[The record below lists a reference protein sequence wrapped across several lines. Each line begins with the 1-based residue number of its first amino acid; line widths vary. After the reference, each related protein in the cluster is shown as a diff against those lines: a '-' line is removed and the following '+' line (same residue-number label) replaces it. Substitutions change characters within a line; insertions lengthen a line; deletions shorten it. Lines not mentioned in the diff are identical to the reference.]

1 MLRALMVELHSRAR
15 GAARGSVRR
24 RRWQWRRR
32 RERRF
37 HKALV
42 HRDGELSSRWVSCG
56 CAHPRRGALPGFL
69 RCWCS
74 YRRPLLEWRLWGCCE
89 RAGELLKGDTMEGLH
104 ERLEAAVRT
113 PRARHRRIARGSR
126 HARPDVGPQK
136 PFHAAGADCG
146 ATLSLCHGVSGL
158 TRASCQYADRI
169 RTIGC
174 RDGAALHTRT
184 GRMVPRCVSERLRL
198 TVKTQSPLRAARW
211 RYLIKKKEKHIDH
224 PTALAAREPH
234 SSARYERY
242 DRTTND

>member
-1 MLRALMVELHSRAR
+1 M
-15 GAARGSVRR
+15 RR

-37 HKALV
+37 HKARV

-69 RCWCS
+69 RCWCA

-113 PRARHRRIARGSR
+113 PRARHRRFARGSR

-158 TRASCQYADRI
+158 TRASCQYADTTGW
-169 RTIGC
+169 TIGC
-174 RDGAALHTRT
+174 RDGAARTAVHTAHAHRK
-184 GRMVPRCVSERLRL
+184 VPRCVSERLRL
-198 TVKTQSPLRAARW
+198 TVKIQSPLRAASSE
-211 RYLIKKKEKHIDH
+211 LAIPNQEK
-224 PTALAAREPH
+224 RETYRPPH
-234 SSARYERY
+234 GPGG
-242 DRTTND
+242 T

>member
-1 MLRALMVELHSRAR
+1 MVELHSRAR

-69 RCWCS
+69 RCWRA

-89 RAGELLKGDTMEGLH
+89 RAGELLKGDKMEGLH

-126 HARPDVGPQK
+126 HARPDVGTQK

-158 TRASCQYADRI
+158 TRASCQYADRMDD
-169 RTIGC
+169 RMPIG

-184 GRMVPRCVSERLRL
+184 GRCRGASRRDCGL

-211 RYLIKKKEKHIDH
+211 RYRMRIKRKRRNI
-224 PTALAAREPH
+224 
-234 SSARYERY
+234 
-242 DRTTND
+242 